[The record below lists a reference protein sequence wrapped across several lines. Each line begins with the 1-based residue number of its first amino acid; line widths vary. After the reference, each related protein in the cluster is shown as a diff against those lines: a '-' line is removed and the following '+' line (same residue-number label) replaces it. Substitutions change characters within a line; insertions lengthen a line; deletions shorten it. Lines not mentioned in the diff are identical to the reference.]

1 MVHRSSPAAGR
12 LLTLSSSRLIRDVF
26 SLHQEHK
33 WTVVN
38 TADDGTT
45 VSRVTAKAFANTVL
59 DATGADPAAVR
70 RSASTTSDG
79 ASARPAAVV
88 RSAITGDVAT
98 SASPAAVRRSAS
110 TASDEVSANPA
121 AVLRSADTVGTEPVA
136 PRIHVVWFRRAAN
149 VSRVPANWS
158 TASKAF
164 HRRRCV
170 LRVETS
176 VA

>member
-1 MVHRSSPAAGR
+1 MGDSC
-12 LLTLSSSRLIRDVF
+12 
-26 SLHQEHK
+26 
-33 WTVVN
+33 
-38 TADDGTT
+38 TT
-45 VSRVTAKAFANTVL
+45 VSRVTAKAFASTAS

-70 RSASTTSDG
+70 RTASTTSDG

-98 SASPAAVRRSAS
+98 IASPVAVRRSAS

-121 AVLRSADTVGTEPVA
+121 VVLRSASTASDEPVA